1 MTPEDVHRVAT
12 DAGRAATLK
21 TLELL
26 GVDVEQPREMQ
37 ADLLWLRQARVGS
50 DALNRLAKRTAIGIA
65 VSAIAWMLWAGIKSK
80 FWLPG

>member
-12 DAGRAATLK
+12 DAGRASTLK

-26 GVDVEQPREMQ
+26 GIDVEQPREMQ

-50 DALNRLAKRTAIGIA
+50 DALSRLAKRTAIGIA
-65 VSAIAWMLWAGIKSK
+65 VSAVAWIVWAGIKSK
-80 FWLPG
+80 FWMPG

>member
-12 DAGRAATLK
+12 DAGRASTLK

-26 GVDVEQPREMQ
+26 GIDVEQPRAMQ

-65 VSAIAWMLWAGIKSK
+65 VSAVAWIVWAGIKSK
-80 FWLPG
+80 FWMPG

>member
-12 DAGRAATLK
+12 DAGRASTLK

-26 GVDVEQPREMQ
+26 GIDVEQPREMQ

-65 VSAIAWMLWAGIKSK
+65 VSAVAWIVWAGIKSK

>member
-12 DAGRAATLK
+12 DAGRASTLK

-26 GVDVEQPREMQ
+26 GIDVEQPRAMQ
-37 ADLLWLRQARVGS
+37 ADLLWLRQAQVGS

-65 VSAIAWMLWAGIKSK
+65 VSAVAWIVWAGIKSK
-80 FWLPG
+80 FWMPG

>member
-1 MTPEDVHRVAT
+1 MTPEDIHRVAT
-12 DAGRAATLK
+12 AAGRASTLK

-26 GVDVEQPREMQ
+26 GIDVEQPREMQ

-65 VSAIAWMLWAGIKSK
+65 VSAVAWMLWAGIKSK